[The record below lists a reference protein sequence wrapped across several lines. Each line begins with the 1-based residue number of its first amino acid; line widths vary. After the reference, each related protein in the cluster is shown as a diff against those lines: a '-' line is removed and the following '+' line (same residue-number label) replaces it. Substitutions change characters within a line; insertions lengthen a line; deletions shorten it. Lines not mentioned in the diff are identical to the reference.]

1 MLTSLPVSFLPSS
14 ALSSLVPPLTH
25 PHPQFLC
32 HVALRFCKEGNARFV
47 SRVAV
52 CSKHQRTTAVS
63 KQDLSHLEL
72 GHVIDVHQHF
82 HHV

>member
-1 MLTSLPVSFLPSS
+1 MS
-14 ALSSLVPPLTH
+14 
-25 PHPQFLC
+25 
-32 HVALRFCKEGNARFV
+32 V

-82 HHV
+82 HHVLSYSCILWGRCFIQHDT